1 MIIIFI
7 IFFIEY
13 FEGIRP
19 PGSSGPVP
27 PLVPV
32 LLPLGDPTALPGRSV
47 LVHPGGESG
56 GPPISP
62 QRLNKMVSAS
72 FFNSFQ
78 KKKAKKC
85 GKKYLNNL
93 K

>member
-1 MIIIFI
+1 MFYMIIIFI
-7 IFFIEY
+7 IIFIAN

-19 PGSSGPVP
+19 PGSPGPVP

-56 GPPISP
+56 GPPIGQ
-62 QRLNKMVSAS
+62 QRTNTLVSAS
-72 FFNSFQ
+72 FFLVFR
-78 KKKAKKC
+78 KKMW
-85 GKKYLNNL
+85 
-93 K
+93 